1 MNTAG
6 FWRGAL
12 AALVLSA
19 AGALAFKVFAPLA
32 GSGLGLK
39 LVTLGLSAAY
49 LLWLLARHEARV
61 GRVASAAAWCLA
73 AALLLAFDP
82 ALWTWLLVQ
91 AGLIWLL
98 RCLYAHD
105 SLRAALLDAGLN
117 GLALAAAIATAAH
130 TRSLFL
136 SLWCFFLLQALYV
149 LIPGTAARPGNS
161 GEHDAFEHAERAA
174 ESALRRLATRS

>member
-1 MNTAG
+1 MNAAG
-6 FWRGAL
+6 FWRGTL
-12 AALVLSA
+12 AALVLST
-19 AGALAFKVFAPLA
+19 AGALAFKIFAPLT

-39 LVTLGLSAAY
+39 LVALGLSAAY

-61 GRVASAAAWCLA
+61 GRVASVAAWSLA
-73 AALLLAFDP
+73 AALLLAVDP

-149 LIPGTAARPGNS
+149 LIPGAAVRPGTA
-161 GEHDAFEHAERAA
+161 DDRDPFEHAERAA

>member
-1 MNTAG
+1 MKVDG
-6 FWRGAL
+6 FWRGTF
-12 AALVLSA
+12 AALVLST
-19 AGALAFKVFAPLA
+19 AGAIAFKVFAPLT
-32 GSGLGLK
+32 GSGSGLK

-49 LLWLLARHEARV
+49 LFWLLARHEARV
-61 GRVASAAAWCLA
+61 GRVASVAAWCLA
-73 AALLLAFDP
+73 AALLLAVDP
-82 ALWTWLLVQ
+82 ALWTWLFVQ

-105 SLRAALLDAGLN
+105 SLRGALLDAGLN

-149 LIPGTAARPGNS
+149 LIPGTATRPGTA
-161 GEHDAFEHAERAA
+161 DDRDPFEHAARTA